1 MRLLLACP
9 PPQWSVGHGGMLTV
23 LKSFHVGEISSLHSI
38 FLVKIYTIFWKRTY
52 IQNDV
57 LKQILLYLTLVR
69 TNTHLQ
75 DMVNTGL

>member
-23 LKSFHVGEISSLHSI
+23 LKSFHVGEISALHSI
-38 FLVKIYTIFWKRTY
+38 FLVKFTQFSGSVH

>member
-23 LKSFHVGEISSLHSI
+23 LKSFHVGEISALHSI
-38 FLVKIYTIFWKRTY
+38 FLVKFTQFSGSVH

-57 LKQILLYLTLVR
+57 LE
-69 TNTHLQ
+69 
-75 DMVNTGL
+75 